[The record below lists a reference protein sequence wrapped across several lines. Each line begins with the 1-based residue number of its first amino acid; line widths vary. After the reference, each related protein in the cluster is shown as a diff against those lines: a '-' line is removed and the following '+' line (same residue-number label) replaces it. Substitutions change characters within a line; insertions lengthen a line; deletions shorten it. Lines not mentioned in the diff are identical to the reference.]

1 MNNQNTFGVAPR
13 WLAATAL
20 LTAAATS
27 FAAKPVPPPSQQLLT
42 DENIVAVVTVAEKSA
57 ANQVRVT
64 AEQMLHGERFTEQVV
79 KLDETTF
86 AEAAPGSRYLL
97 AFSWFTKDP
106 LTRGKGWVKNTA
118 GPEAVGFTE
127 VGNALLPPEP
137 ALLDLLRLPPTPQND
152 GRRIELSLQLLAV
165 DDARL
170 RYFASL
176 ELLLNNRLPPTFS
189 AGQRDELADLLS
201 RPGYAP
207 EHRDLMYRVALALP
221 LELRGDWLAASA
233 RQTLQQLG
241 HHYDLASRVPSLAKV
256 ATQILRDHGNAGDA
270 DLLAMLL
277 RSNAPGVGKMALE
290 AMLRQAPAAVPAA
303 INAALAE
310 PELPADSQRAF
321 RKYTQ

>member
-1 MNNQNTFGVAPR
+1 MSKRGTGRPLQLFG
-13 WLAATAL
+13 LAML
-20 LTAAATS
+20 LAVTIAE
-27 FAAKPVPPPSQQLLT
+27 AAKPVPPPSQQLLT
-42 DENIVAVVTVAEKSA
+42 EENQIAVVTVRGKDPTGKLD
-57 ANQVRVT
+57 VKI
-64 AEQMLHGERFTEQVV
+64 EQMLHGES
-79 KLDETTF
+79 LDQ
-86 AEAAPGSRYLL
+86 ALIVLDAAAQANVATGQRYVL
-97 AFSWFTKDP
+97 AFSGFSKDP
-106 LTRGKGWVKNTA
+106 LTRGRGWVKNEA
-118 GPEAVGFTE
+118 GLTAVGFTE
-127 VGNALLPPEP
+127 VPNALLPPEP

-310 PELPADSQRAF
+310 PELPADSRRALQQA
-321 RKYTQ
+321 RAR